1 MISNC
6 AIGFDLQRAKII
18 ENIFEE
24 YQIDQVHVHQFDC
37 IPAIFPACVNKQKPY
52 VAFVHTGI
60 EGIYNWFENQY
71 FDYKGMF
78 TIFFQKASK
87 IVCITENAKEEN
99 KRKYGVSDDKYLVR
113 NNSIKFSNDII
124 NNNNIPSKIEK
135 FLIISRL
142 GEEKRISIINAIKIF
157 KEYSLRH
164 PEARLTIVG
173 DGSIKNDII
182 KEIEDIKD
190 KVTFLGT
197 RTDVYKIFLE
207 NDIVIG
213 LDRCIL
219 EAIVLK
225 RIAIVSGY
233 SDIKG
238 MVTPENIKQFA
249 IENFSGKELQNRN
262 IDDIINEIEQL
273 SIDRIKQI
281 TEQNYI
287 FSYENLN
294 LDKNIYIFEGNPEE
308 YKLEIEDYFKLENN
322 LIDRM
327 EKLEEEKNSLSN
339 EIQKKQEKLEQ
350 QIKDI
355 TQKNIETTNNL
366 KNELDISKQELNKY
380 KELYEKEMIE
390 NEKISTKIRKRIY
403 KIYKN
408 LLKNNTNK

>member
-37 IPAIFPACVNKQKPY
+37 IPAIFPACVNKKKPY

-99 KRKYGVSDDKYLVR
+99 KRKYGISDDKYLVI
-113 NNSIKFSNDII
+113 NNSIKFSSDII
-124 NNNNIPSKIEK
+124 NNDNIPNKIEK

-157 KEYSLRH
+157 KKYSLRH

-182 KEIEDIKD
+182 KEKEDIKD

-249 IENFSGKELQNRN
+249 IENFSGKELQNRT
-262 IDDIINEIEQL
+262 IESIINEIEQL
-273 SIDRIKQI
+273 NIDRIKQI
-281 TEQNYI
+281 TEQNYV
-287 FSYENLN
+287 FAYENLN
-294 LDKNIYIFEGNPEE
+294 LDKNIYIFEGNHEE
-308 YKLEIEDYFKLENN
+308 YTIEMKEFFKIENN

-327 EKLEEEKNSLSN
+327 KKLEEERNILSN
-339 EIQKKQEKLEQ
+339 EIQINQENSEQ

-355 TQKNIETTNNL
+355 EQKNIEAMNNL
-366 KNELDISKQELNKY
+366 QNELNITKQELNKY
-380 KELYEKEMIE
+380 KELYEKEKSE
-390 NEKISTKIRKRIY
+390 NEKISTKIRKRR
-403 KIYKN
+403 
-408 LLKNNTNK
+408 